1 MMKTVIVLLMI
12 LAVVVCQQRWWE
24 REIKDIPGVS
34 AENMAK
40 LRQIMTPRPTSR
52 EEFKQK
58 ITEWKNGLPEAEKA
72 AAEAHRQKM
81 RELHHKNHPHPHP
94 HHP

>member
-1 MMKTVIVLLMI
+1 MKTALVLVMLI
-12 LAVVVCQQRWWE
+12 TGLCECQRWWE
-24 REIKDIPGVS
+24 REIEDIPGVS

-40 LRQIMTPRPTSR
+40 LRQIMTPAPTSK

-58 ITEWKNGLPEAEKA
+58 ISEWRNGLPEAEKA

-94 HHP
+94 HNS